1 MAAPDAEVVERV
13 RGIVVA
19 AVARHTRV
27 PPEELRLEKRLRVDP
42 GTFYRIL
49 VDVEHQLGV
58 HPLDGNWSFD
68 GDSIGAV
75 IAYYVKLMG

>member
-1 MAAPDAEVVERV
+1 MATPDAAVVERV
-13 RGIVVA
+13 RGIVLA
-19 AVARHTRV
+19 AVAQHTGV
-27 PPEELRLEKRLRVDP
+27 PPGKLRLDKRLRLDP

-49 VDVEHQLGV
+49 VDVERQLGV

>member
-1 MAAPDAEVVERV
+1 MTARGAGVVERV

-19 AVARHTRV
+19 VVAQHTGV
-27 PPEELRLEKRLRVDP
+27 PARELSLEKRLRVDP

-49 VDVEHQLGV
+49 VDVERQLGV
-58 HPLDGNWSFD
+58 RPLDGNWSFE

-75 IAYYVKLMG
+75 IAYYVKLLG